1 MTNEEKNFWAN
12 YQLPLTIKD
21 VKKELG
27 ITNKDIAELF
37 GLTPLVYAN
46 STAKKRYENALVEFY
61 KIVKDK

>member
-27 ITNKDIAELF
+27 ISNKDIAELF
-37 GLTPLVYAN
+37 GLTVSVYAN

-61 KIVKDK
+61 KMVKG